1 MYCSPQLSSD
11 LGYIRVDTY
20 DVQDTGVNLTLTIP
34 CASFNQAAFLASLS
48 EPLSCLHFPFIGIL
62 SCSQGSPQLSSDLG
76 YIRVDTYDVQDTGV
90 NLTLTIPCAS
100 FNQAA
105 FLASLSALF
114 SPGRCGVSYT
124 TCTTTARRR
133 LLQTDSTVVTIYALA
148 NNDTDSFAAIDQT
161 AKEICQINISPTGV
175 DLIDSTVVTIYALA
189 NNDTDSFAAIDQT
202 KDFLTSQ
209 QVLDVLQA
217 DTSGTPNSVL
227 TTGDFNQYAITNVE
241 EAFPTT
247 TASTPFYDT
256 WYGILTIV
264 LCSVFAVI
272 LFVLLI
278 VLIVYC
284 CRKNKNTKK
293 QQPRPRRPDT
303 PTVIENAWTDQ
314 KKTAVITD
322 QSGYKQDSV
331 KQTSENPLVLAAATQ
346 FQRPRRVAPDRVR
359 KTTNNRTELSSA
371 DSNRREFDGRAVDPA
386 TGRTYVY
393 NTRTGARKWLDT
405 ARSNLNNRRNNNSN
419 SSEA

>member
-1 MYCSPQLSSD
+1 M
-11 LGYIRVDTY
+11 
-20 DVQDTGVNLTLTIP
+20 
-34 CASFNQAAFLASLS
+34 
-48 EPLSCLHFPFIGIL
+48 
-62 SCSQGSPQLSSDLG
+62 GSPQLSSDLG

-90 NLTLTIPCAS
+90 NLTLTIPCTS

-124 TCTTTARRR
+124 TCTTSARRR
-133 LLQTDSTVVTIYALA
+133 LLQT
-148 NNDTDSFAAIDQT
+148 
-161 AKEICQINISPTGV
+161 
-175 DLIDSTVVTIYALA
+175 DSTVVTIYALA

-217 DTSGTPNSVL
+217 DSSGTPNSVL

-405 ARSNLNNRRNNNSN
+405 ARSNLNNRRNINSN